1 MSIETT
7 ITRAWQRKAAWLW
20 LLLPISW
27 LYGLLVFLRRQAY
40 RLGILSSF
48 RAPVPVMVIGNVTVG
63 GSGKTPLIITLV
75 SYLQRQGIKVGVISR
90 GYGGDTSQ
98 MPALVTKESLPS
110 TVGDE
115 PCLIVNTTA
124 APMAVC
130 PNRKQA
136 ITTLLN
142 AHPDLQLIIA
152 DDGLQHYAL
161 QRDIEWIVVD
171 VARGFGN
178 EQLLPTGFLREP
190 MSRLK
195 DATVIYHE
203 KPNGVSALNDSEN
216 LAQRLTMQ
224 LQPDELY
231 PLLSDDELVELNVS
245 NIITPL
251 SAKVVP
257 SKGDKVHAISGI
269 GYPQRFFA
277 TLSTLGF
284 DAIGHP
290 FPDHHNFN
298 LSELL
303 QYTEHPMIVTTKD
316 AVKIRTLLVA
326 EISKI
331 GAIKSNETID
341 IDSHS
346 GNDIRA
352 LINRLWVLPVTATL
366 SDACYQTLQQQL
378 TAQGINMVGS
388 SYDH

>member
-40 RLGILSSF
+40 RLGMLSSF

-75 SYLQRQGIKVGVISR
+75 SYLQQQGVKVGVISR

-190 MSRLK
+190 IARLK
-195 DATVIYHE
+195 NTTVIYHE

-231 PLLSDDELVELNVS
+231 PLLSVDELVELNAAKS
-245 NIITPL
+245 AIPL
-251 SAKVVP
+251 SANAVP

-284 DAIGHP
+284 DVIGHP
-290 FPDHHNFN
+290 YPDHHNFS
-298 LSELL
+298 LTELL

-316 AVKIRTLLVA
+316 AVKIRTVLLT

-331 GAIKSNETID
+331 NAIKSNES
-341 IDSHS
+341 IDSHN

-352 LINRLWVLPVTATL
+352 LINRLWILPVTATL
-366 SDACYQTLQQQL
+366 SDTCYQTLQQQL
-378 TAQGINMVGS
+378 TALDINMATS
-388 SYDH
+388 SHS